1 MKRIALVGALL
12 AALCPQVQAQHE
24 GWIKLLLSSTDF
36 DIYYQPLSIG
46 ERPDGTRFVLSLLN
60 YTDKD
65 GRPASIITSRVF
77 DCQRQTK
84 MDQSN
89 VQYSQH
95 WGDGEVVA
103 TSGKESGWREVSPG
117 SNGATLL
124 TATCSDTPVKSTQLH
139 R

>member
-1 MKRIALVGALL
+1 MKRIVFVGSLL

-24 GWIKLLLSSTDF
+24 GWIKLLLSSTDI
-36 DIYYQPLSIG
+36 DIYYQPLRID
-46 ERPDGTRFVLSLLN
+46 ERPDGTRYVASLLN
-60 YTDKD
+60 YTDNN

-84 MDQSN
+84 MDLSN

-103 TSGKESGWREVSPG
+103 TSGKESEWREVSPG

-124 TATCSDTPVKSTQLH
+124 TATCSDTPAKSTQLH

>member
-1 MKRIALVGALL
+1 MKRIALFGALL

-36 DIYYQPLSIG
+36 DVYYRPLSIE
-46 ERPDGTRFVLSLLN
+46 ERPDGTRFVSSLLN

-65 GRPASIITSRVF
+65 GRPASIITGSWF
-77 DCQRQTK
+77 DCQLQTK
-84 MDQSN
+84 LDLSN
-89 VQYSQH
+89 VQYDQH

-103 TSGKESGWREVSPG
+103 TSGKESQWRRVLPG
-117 SNGATLL
+117 STGATLL
-124 TATCSDTPVKSTQLH
+124 SATCSDTPAKSTQLH